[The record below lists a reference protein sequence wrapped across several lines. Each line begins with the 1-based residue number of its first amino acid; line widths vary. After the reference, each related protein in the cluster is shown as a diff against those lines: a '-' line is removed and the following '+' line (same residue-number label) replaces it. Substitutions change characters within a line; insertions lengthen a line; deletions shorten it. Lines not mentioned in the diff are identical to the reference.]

1 MVTLF
6 EPERYLMSRIA
17 AWALITAGI
26 AIASELAIPAA
37 LAQSRPK
44 HPPDITAISHWIF
57 LVKENRSFDHYFG
70 TFPGAN
76 GTTSG
81 PISTGQIVPLAHSPD
96 VMPQD
101 LKHTWAITETAM
113 DYGRMDKFDVNC
125 VPYELCMSQVY
136 QQDIPNYWSY
146 ASTFTLADEAFSS
159 LHGDSL
165 PNHLYIV
172 AAQSGGVIDNPTVS
186 VNSWGCDS
194 PAGTVVPWVNSE
206 GYVSDV
212 FPCFDFATLA
222 DSMQTAGLSWG
233 YYAASEGEKGYDW
246 SSLDAIN
253 HIRNTSLWSEHV
265 FPTTQFITDAQS
277 GNLPALSW
285 VTPPGYSSEH
295 PQGTSVCSGENWTV
309 SMINAVMQ
317 SPDWNSTAI
326 VLTFD
331 DFGGFYDHVSAS
343 QLDFYGLGP
352 RVPWIIISPYAKPG
366 YISHTTYEFSSFLKT
381 VEERY
386 SLAPLTDR
394 DTDANDL
401 LDSFDFTQSPLPP
414 LVLSQRTCPVVSPSQ
429 VNFAPQK
436 AGTNSVATPVEVGNW
451 ATSPIT
457 ISSIAITGPFTQTN
471 ACLSRLGVN
480 QNCKVNVVF
489 SPKTTGVATGTLTIT
504 DTGPASPQVVTL
516 SGTGTAVTLSPALV
530 SFGNRVVGK
539 TTPSKTATLTNLSSS
554 PLNISN
560 IALSGDYAQTNNCGS
575 VLAANSS
582 CTFTLTFTPTVT
594 GVRYGSITITDND
607 AASPQV
613 LNLTGEGWQTSESPA
628 SLSFGSIPIGTSS
641 APQTVSIANQGKTV
655 LDISSVNI
663 QDNSFHNSP
672 NYTQTNTCGSSLNP
686 GKNCKFTVT
695 FTPTVKGNL
704 SGVLLVFTSD
714 PATSPVSISLS
725 GSGTQ

>member
-1 MVTLF
+1 M
-6 EPERYLMSRIA
+6 RGISA
-17 AWALITAGI
+17 GALISAGI
-26 AIASELAIPAA
+26 ALVLELTIPAA
-37 LAQSRPK
+37 FAQSGPK

-57 LVKENRSFDHYFG
+57 LIKENRSFDHYFG

-76 GTTSG
+76 GATTG
-81 PISTGQIVPLAHSPD
+81 IISTGQVVPLAHSPD

-136 QQDIPNYWSY
+136 QQDIPNYWTY

-172 AAQSGGVIDNPTVS
+172 AAQSGGVIDNPTIS
-186 VNSWGCDS
+186 ENSWGCDS
-194 PAGTVVPWVNSE
+194 PAGTVVPWLNSE
-206 GYVSDV
+206 GYVSNV

-222 DSMQTAGLSWG
+222 DSMQSAGLSWS
-233 YYAASEGEKGYDW
+233 YYAASQGEKGYDW

-253 HIRNTSLWSEHV
+253 HIRNTSLWTEHV
-265 FPTTQFITDAQS
+265 LPSTQFITDAQN
-277 GNLPALSW
+277 GNLPSLAW

-309 SMINAVMQ
+309 SLINAVMQ
-317 SPDWNSTAI
+317 SPEWNSTAI
-326 VLTFD
+326 VLTWD
-331 DFGGFYDHVSAS
+331 DFGGFYDHVSPA
-343 QLDFYGLGP
+343 QYDIYGLGP

-394 DTDANDL
+394 DTNANDL
-401 LDSFDFTQSPLPP
+401 LDSFNFTQSPLPP
-414 LVLSQRTCPVVSPSQ
+414 LILSQRTCPVVSPLQ
-429 VNFAPQK
+429 VSFSPQK
-436 AGTNSVATPVEVGNW
+436 TGTSSAATPVEVGNW

-471 ACLSRLGVN
+471 ACQTRLGAD

-489 SPKTTGVATGTLTIT
+489 TPTTAGAASGTLTVT
-504 DTGPASPQVVTL
+504 DTGPGSPQVVTL
-516 SGTGTAVTLSPALV
+516 AGTGTTVTLSPALV

-539 TTPSKTATLTNLSSS
+539 TSPVKTATLTNSGSASLS
-554 PLNISN
+554 ISN
-560 IALSGDYAQTNNCGS
+560 IALSGDYLQTNTCGG
-575 VLAANSS
+575 VLAPKAS
-582 CTFTLTFTPTVT
+582 CTFTITFTPTVT

-607 AASPQV
+607 PASPQV
-613 LNLTGEGWQTSESPA
+613 LNLTGEGLETSESPA
-628 SLSFGSIPIGTSS
+628 SLSFGSVEVGTSS
-641 APQTVSIANQGKTV
+641 SPQTVSIANQGKTV
-655 LDISSVNI
+655 LDITSVNI
-663 QDNSFHNSP
+663 QDGSFHNSP
-672 NYTQTNTCGSSLNP
+672 NYTQTNNCGSSLNP
-686 GKNCKFTVT
+686 GRNCKFTVT
-695 FTPTVKGNL
+695 FTPTATGKLG
-704 SGVLLVFTSD
+704 GVLLVFTSD
-714 PATSPVSISLS
+714 PATSPISISLS
-725 GSGTQ
+725 GMGTQ